1 MISQI
6 ASALE
11 GAGIPCQVEN
21 TGGHCDAI
29 VVRGTGPGVIYLT
42 DQEAEFVVRDDQG
55 YIQTLVTLTDPAFMA
70 EKFTLESIPRVVGLI
85 RDNLWRVVV
94 G

>member
-11 GAGIPCQVEN
+11 GEN

-55 YIQTLVTLTDPAFMA
+55 YIQTLVTLTDRAFMA
-70 EKFTLESIPRVVGLI
+70 EKFTLESIPRVVGLV
-85 RDNLWRVVV
+85 RDNLWRVEVV
-94 G
+94 D